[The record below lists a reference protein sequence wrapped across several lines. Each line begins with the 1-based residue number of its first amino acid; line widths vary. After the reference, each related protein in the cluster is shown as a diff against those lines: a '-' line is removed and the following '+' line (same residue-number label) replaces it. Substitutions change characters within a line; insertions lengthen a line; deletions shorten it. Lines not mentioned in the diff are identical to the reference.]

1 MEVVQYS
8 AEWLPGLG
16 ALARAHARLVVPGTL
31 PDDVAVARG
40 LDHHL
45 AWPFYSPGMDSSQVR
60 LVIEDGEVLA
70 AAQLGISDHGRG
82 YGAADGDGPDWIRD
96 THAAIFWL
104 FAWPGVP
111 GADRAAA
118 MLGATMVRWARAEGL
133 PGLEAF
139 RGGPGFLQFG
149 AQCSSRWP
157 HLWAPMR
164 SIGFRQ
170 PRPLIIY
177 AGQTDAP
184 CRPDTGDDRLPFD
197 TVNRRGRIEAWFDGT
212 PCGVCDTELL
222 GDRLDDDLIAHY
234 GEPRSA
240 HHAQQEDDRQEG
252 KRLARRRAA
261 GNTWAHVRRLWV
273 DRDARGIGVGTAL
286 MQAMVAN
293 LSSRGVDRWALH
305 LPDGADI
312 GPAHGLY
319 SRFGRVI
326 DRQYVMRLSF

>member
-1 MEVVQYS
+1 MEVVEYS
-8 AEWLPGLG
+8 PEWLPGLG
-16 ALARAHARLVVPGTL
+16 ALARAHACLVVPGTL

-70 AAQLGISDHGRG
+70 AAQLGISDHGWG

-118 MLGATMVRWARAEGL
+118 MLAATMVRWARAEGL

-177 AGQTDAP
+177 GGRTDAP
-184 CRPDTGDDRLPFD
+184 CMTDTGDERLPFD
-197 TVNRRGRIEAWFDGT
+197 IVTRRGRIEAWFDGT

-222 GDRLDDDLIAHY
+222 GDRLNDDLIAHY
-234 GEPRSA
+234 GDPRSA
-240 HHAQQEDDRQEG
+240 RHAQQESDRHEG
-252 KRLARRRAA
+252 KRRARRRAA
-261 GNTWAHVRRLWV
+261 GNSWAHVRRLWV

-286 MQAMVAN
+286 MRAMVAN
-293 LSSRGVDRWALH
+293 LASRGVDRWALH

>member
-1 MEVVQYS
+1 MEVVEYS
-8 AEWLPGLG
+8 PEWLPGLG

-31 PDDVAVARG
+31 PGDLAVARG

-60 LVIEDGEVLA
+60 LVVEDGEVLA
-70 AAQLGISDHGRG
+70 AAQLGISDHGWG
-82 YGAADGDGPDWIRD
+82 YGAADGDGPDWIRE

-104 FAWPGVP
+104 FFWPNVA

-118 MLGATMVRWARAEGL
+118 MLAASMVRWARTEGL

-157 HLWAPMR
+157 HLWAPLR

-170 PRPLIIY
+170 PRPLIVY
-177 AGQTDAP
+177 AGSTDISLHREP
-184 CRPDTGDDRLPFD
+184 GLDSLPIDTI
-197 TVNRRGRIEAWFDGT
+197 NRRGRIEAWFDGA
-212 PCGVCDTELL
+212 PCGVCDTEVL
-222 GDRLDDDLIAHY
+222 GDRLDDDLIPHY
-234 GEPRSA
+234 DDPSVAREASGDGER
-240 HHAQQEDDRQEG
+240 RGG
-252 KRLARRRAA
+252 KRRAKRRAA
-261 GNTWAHVRRLWV
+261 GHTWAHVRRLWV
-273 DRDARGIGVGTAL
+273 DRDARGLGVGTAL
-286 MQAMVAN
+286 MHAMVAN
-293 LSSRGVDRWALH
+293 LASRGIDRWALH

>member
-1 MEVVQYS
+1 MEVVEYS
-8 AEWLPGLG
+8 PEWLPGLG
-16 ALARAHARLVVPGTL
+16 ALARAHARLVIPGTV
-31 PDDVAVARG
+31 PDDTAVARG
-40 LDHHL
+40 LDYHL

-60 LVIEDGEVLA
+60 LVVEDGEVLA
-70 AAQLGISDHGRG
+70 AAQLGISDHGWG
-82 YGAADGDGPDWIRD
+82 YGAADGDGPDWLRE

-104 FAWPGVP
+104 FFWPNVT

-118 MLGATMVRWARAEGL
+118 TLAASMVRWARTEGL

-164 SIGFRQ
+164 AIGFRQ
-170 PRPLIIY
+170 PRPLIVY
-177 AGQTDAP
+177 AGATDVVVA
-184 CRPDTGDDRLPFD
+184 RDVTHSDLQIA
-197 TVNRRGRIEAWFDGT
+197 TVNRRGRIEAWIDST
-212 PCGVCDTELL
+212 LCGVCDTEVI

-234 GEPRSA
+234 DDPTSERQDSSEGER
-240 HHAQQEDDRQEG
+240 RGG
-252 KRLARRRAA
+252 KRRARRRAA
-261 GNTWAHVRRLWV
+261 GNSWAHVRRLWV
-273 DRDARGIGVGTAL
+273 DRDARGLGVGTAL
-286 MQAMVAN
+286 MHAMVGNLAN
-293 LSSRGVDRWALH
+293 RGIRRWALH

-319 SRFGRVI
+319 SRFGRAV